1 MNAFEV
7 VTRACGVGVL
17 AALCLALIGKQSG
30 GYGMAIRIGG
40 ATLLFGIL
48 AALLSGAIETLGELT
63 VLADSS
69 YAQEGYSV
77 MLKGLGVALL
87 SRFCAD
93 ICKTAFSAISAYI
106 GTARAYESYTEGFH
120 HNLNVFSVVC
130 TFCYFARKGTN
141 RLDKHYG
148 DY

>member
-93 ICKTAFSAISAYI
+93 ICRDCGESGLASGVESVGRTVIFSLSIPMLVDAIRLAGSAL
-106 GTARAYESYTEGFH
+106 GA
-120 HNLNVFSVVC
+120 V
-130 TFCYFARKGTN
+130 
-141 RLDKHYG
+141 
-148 DY
+148 